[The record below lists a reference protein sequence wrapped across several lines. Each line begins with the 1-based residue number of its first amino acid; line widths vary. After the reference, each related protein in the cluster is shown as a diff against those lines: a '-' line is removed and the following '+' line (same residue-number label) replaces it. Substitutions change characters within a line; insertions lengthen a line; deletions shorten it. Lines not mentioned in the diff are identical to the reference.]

1 MLILVV
7 GGGYKNRL
15 RVYFDF
21 RTDLEKLLGIYP
33 EGIGT
38 LITDD
43 GITTFDYELHY
54 VTIMECIPS
63 LVRKMQEE
71 HHIDKVWVSKD
82 TRKLYM
88 KYLRKEENNA

>member
-1 MLILVV
+1 MTTKPAWGDNLSSISKAIHIERVNDISDKIWV
-7 GGGYKNRL
+7 GI
-15 RVYFDF
+15 V
-21 RTDLEKLLGIYP
+21 
-33 EGIGT
+33 T

-43 GITTFDYELHY
+43 GITTYEYELHY
-54 VTIMECIPS
+54 VTIMEGIPS

-71 HHIDKVWVSKD
+71 HNINEVWVAKN